1 MKVDLQKLIA
11 WIAIFLF
18 GVLLVA
24 LSASLSSGQDTSS
37 MITAEAQAK
46 LGTRVGLGNC
56 RHFVNSILKNT
67 STTIGPADTVPR
79 ETVRPG
85 DILLTAGFYRV
96 TPGDIYDEIEGIGA
110 HTAIVLTVMG
120 NNRYE
125 IIEQNYVSKKVSIR
139 IINLSVKGYTRDYGT
154 HFLRPRTGDHNRAAK
169 KFLKWQYPK

>member
-1 MKVDLQKLIA
+1 MRIDLEKLKA

-18 GVLLVA
+18 GVLMVI

-56 RHFVNSILKNT
+56 RHFVNRILKNT
-67 STTIGPADTVPR
+67 GTTIAPGDTVAD
-79 ETVRPG
+79 VQPG
-85 DILLTAGFYRV
+85 DILLTAGFYRI
-96 TPGDIYDEIEGIGA
+96 TPGDIYDNIEGIGA

-169 KFLKWQYPK
+169 KFLKWQYSK

>member
-1 MKVDLQKLIA
+1 MRIDLEKLIA
-11 WIAIFLF
+11 WLAIFLF

-56 RHFVNSILKNT
+56 RHFVNRILKNT
-67 STTIGPADTVPR
+67 GTTIAPADTV
-79 ETVRPG
+79 VDVKPG
-85 DILLTAGFYRV
+85 DILLTAGFYRI
-96 TPGDIYDEIEGIGA
+96 TPGDIYDNIEGIGA

-154 HFLRPRTGDHNRAAK
+154 HFLRPRTGKHDRAAK
-169 KFLKWQYPK
+169 KFLKWQYSK